1 MAEKETTDV
10 NTEVEDKLAKAAAAE
25 SSTTEKVETQTTEE
39 ATKTAEK
46 GENQI
51 PQSRFNE
58 VNSKLKEARE
68 AQETTVTQ
76 LAESNEKLVRMA
88 ELLEAKDDDVQT
100 LNEIKSYI
108 NDPEMKAHV
117 EAIDAKLRGIDKEV
131 ETGKTSPEDALA
143 KTHKLLEQTREE
155 VADAQATMQAEQLTN
170 KVDIIAE
177 KLLAQLPEEYNE
189 ADRNTI
195 TKLWTNDMNWDLA
208 VKNSDNLAEF
218 LTGEFQTVIDEYGTP
233 RGSLVSAEEAEKE
246 TKETET
252 AQTPEQELEA
262 VMKQPWGAVR
272 EVETK
277 GGATKVEAELSDD
290 AFNAAMAK
298 IIRTASGR

>member
-1 MAEKETTDV
+1 MATEKEDV
-10 NTEVEDKLAKAAAAE
+10 NTEVEDKLAKAAAEE
-25 SSTTEKVETQTTEE
+25 SSTTETVETKTTEE
-39 ATKTAEK
+39 VIEK
-46 GENQI
+46 GKEEKQI
-51 PQSRFNE
+51 PYPRFVE
-58 VNSKLKEARE
+58 VNSKLKEAKE
-68 AQETTVTQ
+68 AQEATVTQ

-108 NDPEMKAHV
+108 NDPDMKAHV
-117 EAIDAKLRGIDKEV
+117 EAIDAKLRGLEKEV
-131 ETGKTSPEDALA
+131 ETGETTPEDALA

-155 VADAQATMQAEQLTN
+155 MADAQATVQAEQLVA
-170 KVDIIAE
+170 KADIIAE

-195 TKLWTNDMNWDLA
+195 TKLWTNGMDWDNA
-208 VKNSDNLAEF
+208 VKHSDNLADV
-218 LTGEFQTVIDEYGTP
+218 LTKDFQTVIDEYGTP
-233 RGSLVSAEEAEKE
+233 RGSLVSTEEAEE
-246 TKETET
+246 TTNEAET

-262 VMKQPWGAVR
+262 VMKQPWGAVK

-277 GGATKVEAELSDD
+277 SGATKIEAELSDD

-298 IIRTASGR
+298 IIRVSSGR

>member
-1 MAEKETTDV
+1 MAKEATTDV
-10 NTEVEDKLAKAAAAE
+10 NTEVEDKLAAAAAEE
-25 SSTTEKVETQTTEE
+25 SSTTETVETKTTEE
-39 ATKTAEK
+39 ETKVEENAEK
-46 GENQI
+46 QI
-51 PQSRFNE
+51 PYPRFVE
-58 VNSKLKEARE
+58 VNSKLKEAVK
-68 AQETTVTQ
+68 AQEATVTQ

-108 NDPEMKAHV
+108 NDPDMKAHV
-117 EAIDAKLRGIDKEV
+117 EAIDAKLRGLEKEV
-131 ETGKTSPEDALA
+131 ETGETTPEDALA

-155 VADAQATMQAEQLTN
+155 MADAQATVQAEQLVT
-170 KVDIIAE
+170 KADIIAE

-195 TKLWTNDMNWDLA
+195 TKLWTNGMDWDNA
-208 VKNSDNLAEF
+208 VKHSDNLAEV
-218 LTGEFQTVIDEYGTP
+218 LTKDFQTVIDEYGTP
-233 RGSLVSAEEAEKE
+233 RGSLVSTEEAEKE
-246 TKETET
+246 TKEAET

-262 VMKQPWGAVR
+262 VMKQPWGAVK

-277 GGATKVEAELSDD
+277 SGATKIEAELSDD

-298 IIRTASGR
+298 IIRVSSGR